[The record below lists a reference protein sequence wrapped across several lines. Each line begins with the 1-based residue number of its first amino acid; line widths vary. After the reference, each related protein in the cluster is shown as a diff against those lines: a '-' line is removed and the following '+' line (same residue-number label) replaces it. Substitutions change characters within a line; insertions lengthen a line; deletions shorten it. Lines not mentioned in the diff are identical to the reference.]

1 MGRGSIAQSALA
13 TLISFS
19 FCALSFREQPFNK
32 PRLNHVKIFTEVQ
45 IFGILLVCLIVQVHD
60 QGFDSEFVT
69 LDAYGVMQT
78 ALVIAIV
85 PVVLYFLVITFR
97 DLKTE
102 VKDGM
107 DELSHRHD
115 DHRHVSKAEDHA
127 VIVKPQDEKSHLR
140 EQPDENGPP
149 KEQDQYTQHGDTN
162 VMLKESLAKS
172 QAENAKKDAE
182 LIKKDA
188 ELAKAQ
194 AENAKQRV
202 QLAFQRKK
210 ERVQAEHGAENAK
223 KDAELAAAW
232 QRLTAQAQRLG
243 ALSPGRA
250 RSFSPGRGAS
260 A

>member
-1 MGRGSIAQSALA
+1 
-13 TLISFS
+13 
-19 FCALSFREQPFNK
+19 
-32 PRLNHVKIFTEVQ
+32 
-45 IFGILLVCLIVQVHD
+45 
-60 QGFDSEFVT
+60 
-69 LDAYGVMQT
+69 
-78 ALVIAIV
+78 
-85 PVVLYFLVITFR
+85 
-97 DLKTE
+97 
-102 VKDGM
+102 M

-162 VMLKESLAKS
+162 AMLKESLAKS

-202 QLAFQRKK
+202 QLALSSTCDDVAKLEAKVPHQSAQQDTIIATLK
-210 ERVQAEHGAENAK
+210 ESLATVQAERGAENAK

-232 QRLTAQAQRLG
+232 KRLTAQAQRLG